1 VTRNARISILLAVS
15 AAAIFGTMLLPR
27 VPQSPAYHNFADQR
41 ALLGIPNCLN
51 VISNLPFLFVGIAGC
66 LLIVQRTAGDRAVPR
81 ALPPVIATCYFVFFF
96 GVLLTCFGSAY
107 YHLAPDNA
115 RLVWDRLP
123 MSVAFMAFLA
133 AIIAERVSEN
143 AAAWLLAPLVACG
156 IASLV
161 YWNLTESLGRGDLRF
176 YGLVQFYP
184 VVAVGVMIAFF
195 PARFTRTADLL
206 GVVGFYVLAKLF
218 EALDNPIFAAGHIVS
233 GHTLKHLAAGA
244 STYWLLRMLSLRRAL
259 PSSKT
264 RNDFWVRPSTN

>member
-1 VTRNARISILLAVS
+1 MTRNSRISILFAVT

-27 VPQSPAYHNFADQR
+27 IPQNPAYHNFADQR
-41 ALLGIPNCLN
+41 AFLGIPNCLN
-51 VISNLPFLFVGIAGC
+51 VISNFPFLLVGLAGC
-66 LLIVQRTAGDRAVPR
+66 VLAARLRSGDDAEPR
-81 ALPPVIATCYFVFFF
+81 ALPSVIAACYFIFFL
-96 GVLLTCFGSAY
+96 GVTLTCFGSAY

-133 AIIAERVSEN
+133 AIIAERVSEK
-143 AAAWLLAPLVACG
+143 AAAWLLAPLLACG

-161 YWNLTESLGRGDLRF
+161 YWNWTESLGRGDLRF

-184 VVAVGVMIAFF
+184 VVAIGVMILLF

-206 GVVGFYVLAKLF
+206 GVVGFYALAKVF
-218 EALDNPIFAAGHIVS
+218 EALDKPIFTAGHIVG

-244 STYWLLRMLSLRRAL
+244 STYWLLRMLNLRRAA
-259 PSSKT
+259 
-264 RNDFWVRPSTN
+264 